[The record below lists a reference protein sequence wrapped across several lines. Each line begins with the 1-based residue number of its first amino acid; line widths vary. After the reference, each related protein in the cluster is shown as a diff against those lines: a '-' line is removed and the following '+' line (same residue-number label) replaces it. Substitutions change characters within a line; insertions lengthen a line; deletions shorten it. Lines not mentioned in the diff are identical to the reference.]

1 MSLSRQTG
9 KNLIKSVGLYENVE
23 ALVKRA
29 VDKDKPSL
37 VKSLSKNREK
47 LDEAFENVFIDFKA
61 YKRDINVSDE
71 EFNAI
76 ENEIPNFEYN
86 DGWFTQTQKSYYEL
100 VELSDE
106 VLESLDKK
114 AVDLYKRQKKRILLE

>member
-61 YKRDINVSDE
+61 FKRDINVSDE

-76 ENEIPNFEYN
+76 ENGTSLPIFEYN
-86 DGWFTQTQKSYYEL
+86 VNFKFFANGKTSHEY
-100 VELSDE
+100 
-106 VLESLDKK
+106 
-114 AVDLYKRQKKRILLE
+114 